1 MFFFMTSMVADQVR
15 STNRGTNT
23 KASKLKESPLRNP
36 DLISALKAVSPLV
49 IAALIPLQSQAQTG
63 ELLPLWEVGTAA
75 FGVSQPVYP
84 GAAARVNRGLALP
97 YVIYRGEYLRADR
110 GGAGIRA
117 LKTPEFEVDVGFS
130 GAFGSRSNDIPAR
143 QGMPDLGTMV
153 ELGPRLKWNLGGNR
167 GMSPEKGSWRADFPL
182 RGVFDLNHQFAHK
195 GMVFEPELTFER
207 KAVGRW
213 RYSTSLGAVWGDK
226 RLADTIYGVAPG
238 YATPDRA
245 AYSAQSGLIATRLS
259 ASFSRNLSPEL
270 SLSGFARVDSLA
282 GAANAASP
290 LVQRRS
296 GTLVG
301 IGLTYTFARS
311 AESAAN

>member
-1 MFFFMTSMVADQVR
+1 MR
-15 STNRGTNT
+15 NHPLPSTLT
-23 KASKLKESPLRNP
+23 
-36 DLISALKAVSPLV
+36 AVSTLFV
-49 IAALIPLQSQAQTG
+49 TALTPWQAQAQSS
-63 ELLPLWEVGTAA
+63 EVLPLWEVGGVA
-75 FGVSQPVYP
+75 FAVSQPAYP
-84 GAAARVNRGLALP
+84 GAAVRVNRGLALP

-153 ELGPRLKWNLGGNR
+153 EFGPRLKWNFGGDR
-167 GMSPEKGSWRADFPL
+167 GMSPEKGSWRAEFPL

-213 RYSTSLGAVWGDK
+213 RYSAGVGAVWGDK

-245 AYSAQSGLIATRLS
+245 AYAAQSGLIAMRLS
-259 ASFSRNLSPEL
+259 ASFSRHISPDL
-270 SLSGFARVDSLA
+270 SLSGFARFDNLA

-301 IGLTYTFARS
+301 LGLTYTLARS
-311 AESAAN
+311 AQNAAN